1 MEDDS
6 ASGDDDDETMEQL
19 QIEEEEEVVSTS
31 VEENEIASDDEN
43 EFLGD
48 LSNTNR
54 ESIILYR
61 WRFKYSLFYR
71 VPRKVQPIKKLQ
83 LLKIEKW
90 SD

>member
-31 VEENEIASDDEN
+31 VGKNEIASDDEN
-43 EFLGD
+43 GFLGD

-61 WRFKYSLFYR
+61 
-71 VPRKVQPIKKLQ
+71 
-83 LLKIEKW
+83 
-90 SD
+90 